1 MCVCV
6 CVGAGRR
13 GVGGLEGGGRERL
26 AQEKS
31 PSKGDKLDLSVER
44 RLTPAKRALSETRAP
59 RQPGKS
65 GRTHKPA
72 PDETQRSPTP

>member
-1 MCVCV
+1 MGVCVCV
-6 CVGAGRR
+6 CVCVCWGR
-13 GVGGLEGGGRERL
+13 EAGRERL

-72 PDETQRSPTP
+72 SDETQRSPTP